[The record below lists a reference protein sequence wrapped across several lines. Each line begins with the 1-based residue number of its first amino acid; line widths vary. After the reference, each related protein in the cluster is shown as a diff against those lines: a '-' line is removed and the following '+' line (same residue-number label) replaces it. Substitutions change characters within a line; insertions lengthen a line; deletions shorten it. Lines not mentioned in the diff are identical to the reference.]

1 MHHFQALAQPW
12 WVNLLAFI
20 PFAAWTLWRRKP
32 PAVSGC
38 QLILLAVFA
47 SAFGFVESAV
57 VIYLRAATGLLPGYH
72 GTLSDV
78 RQASAGSYKQEESI
92 SEFPESLFTIEV
104 LREAATMMMLTTVAL
119 LAGIG
124 IRERCAIFLWTFA
137 VWDISYYAGLWATVR
152 WPSSLKDLDVLF
164 LIPVPWVSQ
173 VWFPILISFLSLV
186 AVLAAWKRG
195 SPVGPARRLERTTAG
210 ATVDPPQSNSP
221 PRY

>member
-1 MHHFQALAQPW
+1 MQHFQASAQPW

-20 PFAAWTLWRRKP
+20 PFVAWTVWRRKRLV
-32 PAVSGC
+32 VSGR

-78 RQASAGSYKQEESI
+78 RRSSADSYQQAESI
-92 SEFPESLFTIEV
+92 SQFPESLLNIEI
-104 LREAATMMMLTTVAL
+104 LREAATMVMLTTVAL

-124 IRERCAIFLWTFA
+124 IRERCATFLWTFA
-137 VWDISYYAGLWATVR
+137 VWDISYYAGLWLTVR

-164 LIPVPWVSQ
+164 LMPVPWVSQ
-173 VWFPILISFLSLV
+173 VWFPILVSVLTVV

-195 SPVGPARRLERTTAG
+195 GPEQ
-210 ATVDPPQSNSP
+210 VH
-221 PRY
+221 

>member
-1 MHHFQALAQPW
+1 MQHFQAVAQPW
-12 WVNLLAFI
+12 WVNLLALI
-20 PFAAWTLWRRKP
+20 PFIAWATWRRRRLV
-32 PAVSGC
+32 VSGR

-57 VIYLRAATGLLPGYH
+57 VIYLRAATDLLPGYR

-78 RQASAGSYKQEESI
+78 QRSSAESYKQEESF
-92 SEFPESLFTIEV
+92 SEFPESLLNIEV
-104 LREAATMMMLTTVAL
+104 LREAATMVMLTTVAL

-137 VWDISYYAGLWATVR
+137 VWDIAYYAGLWVTVR

-173 VWFPILISFLSLV
+173 VWFPILISVLTLV
-186 AVLAAWKRG
+186 AVALAARQG
-195 SPVGPARRLERTTAG
+195 SAS
-210 ATVDPPQSNSP
+210 Q
-221 PRY
+221 

>member
-20 PFAAWTLWRRKP
+20 PFVAWTLWRRKP
-32 PAVSGC
+32 LAVSGR

-78 RQASAGSYKQEESI
+78 RQSSPRIYKQEESI
-92 SEFPESLFTIEV
+92 SEFPESLLTIEV
-104 LREAATMMMLTTVAL
+104 LREAATMVMLTTVAL
-119 LAGIG
+119 LAGAKP
-124 IRERCAIFLWTFA
+124 RERCAIFLWTFA

-173 VWFPILISFLSLV
+173 VWFPILVSVLTLV
-186 AVLAAWKRG
+186 AVSAARKRG
-195 SPVGPARRLERTTAG
+195 GPVGAG
-210 ATVDPPQSNSP
+210 SLDS
-221 PRY
+221 RDGR

>member
-1 MHHFQALAQPW
+1 MQHFQAVAQPW
-12 WVNLLAFI
+12 WVNLLALI
-20 PFAAWTLWRRKP
+20 PFIAWATWRRRRLV
-32 PAVSGC
+32 VSGR

-57 VIYLRAATGLLPGYH
+57 VIYLRAATDLLPGYR

-78 RQASAGSYKQEESI
+78 QRSSAESYKQEESI
-92 SEFPESLFTIEV
+92 SEFPKSLLTIEV
-104 LREAATMMMLTTVAL
+104 LREAATMVMLTTVAL

-137 VWDISYYAGLWATVR
+137 VWDIAYYAGLWVTVR

-173 VWFPILISFLSLV
+173 VWFPILISVLSLV
-186 AVLAAWKRG
+186 AVLAAWKRRSPAGDG
-195 SPVGPARRLERTTAG
+195 SLDSREGR
-210 ATVDPPQSNSP
+210 
-221 PRY
+221 